1 MSEDMTNSS
10 SLYLYREIKKKKTL
24 LLNVRYTCT
33 LYMLEDVKYREILVN
48 LYDDKLSSHKL
59 SIELDRRSRIDRY
72 KRKCSNCNLRDSKVK
87 YPFVLICP
95 DPSDLRKSHCPLYYF
110 NVEND
115 ITCTLINAKK
125 SYAVVLCSTK
135 IYNRPINFEL
145 LAIVVIARLFYC
157 FFFSFSFFF
166 RIIRTHS
173 SMFLSQVMSSV
184 MSSISV
190 LIFYWKRQPLRCDY

>member
-1 MSEDMTNSS
+1 
-10 SLYLYREIKKKKTL
+10 
-24 LLNVRYTCT
+24 
-33 LYMLEDVKYREILVN
+33 MLEDVKYREILVN

-115 ITCTLINAKK
+115 ITCTLINAKNLMQWF
-125 SYAVVLCSTK
+125 YVQQRF
-135 IYNRPINFEL
+135 IIG
-145 LAIVVIARLFYC
+145 RLTLNC
-157 FFFSFSFFF
+157 
-166 RIIRTHS
+166 
-173 SMFLSQVMSSV
+173 L
-184 MSSISV
+184 
-190 LIFYWKRQPLRCDY
+190 PL